1 MIHKRLPT
9 LTKRQNKSYKDF
21 QRFNISGTLNQ
32 SILVYSF
39 SLLILQI
46 QQLFLTLE
54 MLQNKAHLTESH
66 FGWISC
72 K

>member
-1 MIHKRLPT
+1 MIHTRLQMP
-9 LTKRQNKSYKDF
+9 TKRQSKNHKDF
-21 QRFNISGTLNQ
+21 QHFDTSGTPNQ
-32 SILVYSF
+32 NILVYTF

-66 FGWISC
+66 FGWISH